1 MPLDRITSAL
11 LAEFVESHGL
21 TNSDEAT
28 QFEHF
33 AAYLCMNRYIDE
45 SADVSDTHVGGGND
59 TGVDA
64 IGIVVNGSLVT
75 DPETI
80 EELLAVN
87 GYIEA
92 TFVFVQADR
101 GAGFDSTK
109 IANIGYGVG
118 DFFADVPT
126 LARNESVS
134 AAAEVMA
141 AVYKQSGRFRG
152 NPACKIFCVTTGTW
166 TGDHD
171 LEARRTS
178 VLQDLNTLGIFST
191 VEFTPVGA
199 PDIRELDRQSKSAIS
214 REFQFPSAVVVP
226 DMPGVRD
233 AYIGILPATEFVALL
248 DDGEGHILPGL
259 FYDNVRDWQDYNTV
273 NDGMRTTLASDSERH
288 RFVIM
293 NNGITVI
300 AKTLTRTG
308 NRFHITDYQI
318 VNGGQTSHVLFD
330 SRALLDPGTLVPL
343 RLISTED
350 EDVIASIVRATNR
363 QTEVSED
370 QLLALSDFQKQLEQ
384 YFATIPLAQRLYYE
398 RRSRQYNSIGI
409 EKTRIVTL
417 QNLVRAY
424 ASMFLQLP
432 HQTTRNYRALRDQLG
447 QTIFVE
453 GHRLEPYYFAA
464 SALYRLEFLFRNGQL
479 DAKFKPARYHI
490 LMAAL
495 LLGTQDNQPPPN
507 SHAMERFC
515 VPLIADIWNPER
527 ADELLQSAAQV
538 VAEAADGNFGRDH
551 VRTQPFTERVREL
564 AVDRRPAAQTGD
576 RDPTERL

>member
-11 LAEFVESHGL
+11 LSAFVASHGL
-21 TNSDEAT
+21 DSLDEAT

-33 AAYLCMNRYIDE
+33 TAYLCMSRYLDE
-45 SADVSDTHVGGGND
+45 SADIADTHVGAGND

-64 IGIVVNGSLVT
+64 IGIIVNGSLVT
-75 DPETI
+75 DPDSV

-92 TFVFVQADR
+92 TFVFVQSDR
-101 GAGFDSTK
+101 SAGFETTK
-109 IANIGYGVG
+109 IANIGYGVS
-118 DFFADVPT
+118 DFFADPPT
-126 LARNESVS
+126 LTRNEDVT

-141 AVYKQSGRFRG
+141 AVYKQSGRFRE
-152 NPACKIFCVTTGTW
+152 NPACKIFYVTTGKW

-171 LEARRTS
+171 LEARRAS
-178 VLQDLNTLGIFST
+178 ALQDLASLGIFST
-191 VEFTPVGA
+191 VEFSPLGA
-199 PDIRELDRQSKSAIS
+199 DDIRELDRQSKSAIS
-214 REFQFPSAVVVP
+214 REFLFPSSVVVP

-273 NDGMRTTLASDSERH
+273 NEGMRTSLASEPERH

-330 SRALLDPGTLVPL
+330 SREFLDASTLVPL
-343 RLISTED
+343 RLISTDD
-350 EDVIASIVRATNR
+350 EEVIASIVRATNR
-363 QTEVSED
+363 QTEVTED

-384 YFATIPLAQRLYYE
+384 YFTTIPMAQRLYYE
-398 RRSRQYNSIGI
+398 RRSRQYNSTGI

-432 HQTTRNYRALRDQLG
+432 HQTTRNYRALREQLG
-447 QTIFVE
+447 VTIFVE
-453 GHRLEPYYFAA
+453 GHRLEPYYYAA

-495 LLGTQDNQPPPN
+495 LLAAPNNLPAAN

-515 VPLIADIWNPER
+515 APLITAIWIAEQAD
-527 ADELLQSAAQV
+527 ALLQRAAEI

-551 VRTQPFTERVREL
+551 VRTQPFTERVRDI
-564 AVDRRPAAQTGD
+564 AIAARAAG
-576 RDPTERL
+576 